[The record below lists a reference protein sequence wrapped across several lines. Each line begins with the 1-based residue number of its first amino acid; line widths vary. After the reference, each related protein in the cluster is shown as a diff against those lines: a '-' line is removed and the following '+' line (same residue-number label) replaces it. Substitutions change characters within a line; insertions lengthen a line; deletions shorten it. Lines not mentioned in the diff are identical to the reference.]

1 METAVTAIMGGVA
14 SKADDTGVLGK
25 LLDLVPSTM
34 RDTSWTQAITNMPDR
49 NSTWMS
55 AGSRILGSLFGTK
68 ENTVTSAISH
78 ESGLPAS
85 AASNLLTMAGP
96 LVLGFLGRRARDT
109 GMGMSGLSKQLQSES
124 STIRTLMPASISE
137 IFWPGATTT
146 AKSPV
151 IAQTVQQEEERVKSA
166 SAWPLVALAAAALG
180 LGLIWLLNHAHRPT
194 TQAFVPRPMGTIN
207 PTGSASREI
216 TPTAKTTCTLPA
228 GMVLTPGS
236 PIGRFMAFV
245 ENPERGTADWYTI
258 DHVTFASGSATPQPA
273 ANAQV
278 DTVAAILKN
287 CPNLHV
293 TIAGYTDNVGAS
305 DSNLRLSRNRANS
318 VIAQLVKK
326 GVAPDRLTA
335 EGYGAD
341 FPVADNSTAEGR
353 AENRRIA
360 MRMDQK

>member
-1 METAVTAIMGGVA
+1 METAVAAIMGGVA
-14 SKADDTGVLGK
+14 SKAGDTGALGK
-25 LLDLVPSTM
+25 LIDLVPSTI

-109 GMGMSGLSKQLQSES
+109 GMGMSGLSQQLQSES
-124 STIRTLMPASISE
+124 STIRSLMPASISE

-151 IAQTVQQEEERVKSA
+151 VAQTVQHEEERVKSA

-194 TQAFVPRPMGTIN
+194 TQVFVPHPMGTIN
-207 PTGSASREI
+207 PTGSASRAVI
-216 TPTAKTTCTLPA
+216 PTAKTTCSLPA
-228 GMVLTPGS
+228 GVTLTPGS
-236 PIGRFMAFV
+236 PMGRFMAFV

-258 DHVTFASGSATPQPA
+258 DQVRFASGSAQPT

-293 TIAGYTDNVGAS
+293 TIAGYTDNVGAN
-305 DSNLRLSRNRANS
+305 DANLRLSRNRANS
-318 VIAQLVKK
+318 VIAQLVKR
-326 GVAPDRLTA
+326 GVPSGQLTA